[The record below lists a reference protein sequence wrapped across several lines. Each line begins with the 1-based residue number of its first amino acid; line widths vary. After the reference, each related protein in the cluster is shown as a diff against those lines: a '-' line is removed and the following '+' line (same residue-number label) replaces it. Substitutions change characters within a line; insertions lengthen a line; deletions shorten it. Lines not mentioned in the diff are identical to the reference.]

1 MLQSIIPNIAT
12 IEAIDKLVKAQP
24 IQYADKKLAKT
35 FKTWNVRNVT
45 LDPQNSIRLGYDV
58 RENGVKKP
66 VTILRNSTS
75 LIDYTAKGNHRVDIV
90 CGDSYTLDKL
100 LPYQV
105 ITTDMLTKKGFTE
118 KDFLAWAA
126 STNPQ
131 YPPSTSKPNNKATL
145 KNVVSTVYTI
155 DDVIQTE
162 PAKEYLIEKCKCSK
176 AYANEIIEEAR
187 MVKDKSTYQKRTGR
201 QWRVWSTQDLNVEKA
216 KYTGTS
222 IAMSVGNLTLR
233 TLMEKVVDNDIARK
247 SNQKYDED
255 FNIILHFGDVGG
267 EKNLAFWRKSK
278 ALWYAR
284 FNNIMERYDINI
296 DVRVLPHDI
305 EIINPF
311 NTKK

>member
-1 MLQSIIPNIAT
+1 MLQSIIPNIVT
-12 IEAIDKLVKAQP
+12 IDAINNLVEEQP
-24 IQYADKKLAKT
+24 IKYADKKLAKT

-75 LIDYTAKGNHRVDIV
+75 LTDYTAKGNHRVDIF
-90 CGDSYTLDKL
+90 CGDSYTLDKP

-131 YPPSTSKPNNKATL
+131 YDELTSKPNNKATL

>member
-1 MLQSIIPNIAT
+1 MLQSTIPSIVT
-12 IEAIDKLVKAQP
+12 IDAIDKLVKAQP

-155 DDVIQTE
+155 DDDIQTE

-187 MVKDKSTYQKRTGR
+187 MIKDKSTYQKRTGR

>member
-1 MLQSIIPNIAT
+1 
-12 IEAIDKLVKAQP
+12 
-24 IQYADKKLAKT
+24 
-35 FKTWNVRNVT
+35 
-45 LDPQNSIRLGYDV
+45 
-58 RENGVKKP
+58 
-66 VTILRNSTS
+66 
-75 LIDYTAKGNHRVDIV
+75 
-90 CGDSYTLDKL
+90 
-100 LPYQV
+100 
-105 ITTDMLTKKGFTE
+105 MLTKKGFTE